1 MQTVF
6 RLCGIY
12 QVDINFVFFSVNNHQ
27 VVALVLEAVSLKIG
41 NELIPETYHVI
52 FKYIQSEKSKKS
64 MSSNVIH
71 HHQNPIVYDCRCPKY
86 YKSIKK
92 LFQSDVCVSV
102 HHI

>member
-12 QVDINFVFFSVNNHQ
+12 QVDINLGVFSVNNHQ
-27 VVALVLEAVSLKIG
+27 VVGLVFEAVNLKMG
-41 NELIPETYHVI
+41 TELIPETHHVI
-52 FKYIQSEKSKKS
+52 FKYIQSEKSTKS

-71 HHQNPIVYDCRCPKY
+71 HHQNPTSYDCRCPKY

-92 LFQSDVCVSV
+92 LFQSAKCACS
-102 HHI
+102 